1 MDKRKERI
9 EVVDH
14 SQNTFSMIY
23 DRFTEDFRLTAFDRA
38 VYLALKYFAKQK
50 NVCWPSGETIAQY
63 SGCSRSTAFKALAHI
78 EELGYIT
85 RTQRKDDGDFQKTTV
100 YHLLDLSVV
109 PDNKMS
115 PSDGLSVSATETLG
129 VRETDAGCPPHG
141 HELDSF
147 PDSLNKIPP
156 VPPIDELPDES
167 PLPEESDPCEEDADT
182 AAESGE
188 TDQDAPCADAEV
200 EEVFERCT
208 SVFPGLRRDAVQG
221 GRLRDVLREWIA
233 KLGTHVV
240 MAEAEKALRWQL
252 TLQPDEKGR
261 MKKPVVSDAVAF
273 YDDWLKRCA
282 DDANFEK
289 WWGLWPGVTDGYES
303 AKREWRERLR
313 PLKGQARA
321 VALHCLFDELE
332 RLSERAAA
340 GAEIEYLPRAR
351 SVIRDAKLDAAPEVR
366 DDGRL

>member
-1 MDKRKERI
+1 M
-9 EVVDH
+9 
-14 SQNTFSMIY
+14 N
-23 DRFTEDFRLTAFDRA
+23 
-38 VYLALKYFAKQK
+38 
-50 NVCWPSGETIAQY
+50 N
-63 SGCSRSTAFKALAHI
+63 
-78 EELGYIT
+78 
-85 RTQRKDDGDFQKTTV
+85 
-100 YHLLDLSVV
+100 
-109 PDNKMS
+109 
-115 PSDGLSVSATETLG
+115 
-129 VRETDAGCPPHG
+129 
-141 HELDSF
+141 
-147 PDSLNKIPP
+147 IPP

-167 PLPEESDPCEEDADT
+167 PLPEDADT

-188 TDQDAPCADAEV
+188 TDQAAPCADAEV

-208 SVFPGLRRDAVQG
+208 SVFPGLRHDAVQG
-221 GRLRDVLREWIA
+221 GRLREVLRGWIA

-240 MAEAEKALRWQL
+240 MAEAEKALHWQL

-289 WWGLWPGVTDGYES
+289 WWGLWPGVTDGYET

-321 VALHCLFDELE
+321 VALRCLFDELE

-351 SVIRDAKLDAAPEVR
+351 SVIRDAKLDAVPEVC
-366 DDGRL
+366 DD